1 MNKIN
6 GVRNLYTE
14 LTYNSVYSNNVLP
27 LLITNLYGS
36 VPRRNSVSQ
45 EFSKWLQS
53 ASEGNNA
60 VTNCTFNRSFANI
73 DVVIQKHICD
83 PSIEKNK
90 TLQLDSVL
98 RKRRKKMKKHKLR
111 KRRKRERALKRK
123 ISQGQKK

>member
-6 GVRNLYTE
+6 GVRNLYTG
-14 LTYNSVYSNNVLP
+14 LTHNSVYNNNVLS

-36 VPRRNSVSQ
+36 VPRRNPVPQ

-53 ASEGNNA
+53 ASEGNNDP
-60 VTNCTFNRSFANI
+60 TNCTFNRSFANI
-73 DVVIQKHICD
+73 DVVTQKRICN
-83 PSIEKNK
+83 PSIENNEA
-90 TLQLDSVL
+90 LQLDSVL